1 MERYRGLIHS
11 NLFIPLKCS
20 SRTLLLEVLYLFSTR
35 SISFAR
41 KNWIGHAVFCS
52 YVPVH
57 S

>member
-1 MERYRGLIHS
+1 MQRYRGLIHS